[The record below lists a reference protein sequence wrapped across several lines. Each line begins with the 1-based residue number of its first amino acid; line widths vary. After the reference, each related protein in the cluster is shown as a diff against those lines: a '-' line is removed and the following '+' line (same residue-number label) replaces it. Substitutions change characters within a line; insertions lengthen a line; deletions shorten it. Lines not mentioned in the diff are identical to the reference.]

1 MNDEIDETDNE
12 IDNIIDNIT
21 DNETDNQN
29 HNHNDNHTKIKI
41 KTDNQTKKYYGS
53 YICLVSSHLF
63 LLASLFNYYHNNIIE
78 CISIF
83 LLYITS
89 IFYHNNGESNLN
101 MINYKT
107 IDIYCCRIVVVV
119 CGILSLSK
127 YNIYPAFATLFIA
140 IIYYYQI
147 AYTNILHA
155 ILIHLPGA
163 VGFFSIYYNNYT
175 SYTNYNSILHSILSY
190 IFTIWISLLIISC
203 LYLLYYDF
211 YISFKINVL
220 NTNIKKLKNS
230 ISKSI

>member
-1 MNDEIDETDNE
+1 MNDKIDETNNEIDNQTDNE
-12 IDNIIDNIT
+12 IDNQT
-21 DNETDNQN
+21 D
-29 HNHNDNHTKIKI
+29 IKI
-41 KTDNQTKKYYGS
+41 INTKKYYGS

-119 CGILSLSK
+119 CGILSLMN
-127 YNIYPAFATLFIA
+127 YNIYPTLATLFIS
-140 IIYYYQI
+140 IMYYYEI

-175 SYTNYNSILHSILSY
+175 SYTNYNSILYSILSY
-190 IFTIWISLLIISC
+190 IFSIWLSLLIISC

-211 YISFKINVL
+211 YISHKINVL

-230 ISKSI
+230 ISN